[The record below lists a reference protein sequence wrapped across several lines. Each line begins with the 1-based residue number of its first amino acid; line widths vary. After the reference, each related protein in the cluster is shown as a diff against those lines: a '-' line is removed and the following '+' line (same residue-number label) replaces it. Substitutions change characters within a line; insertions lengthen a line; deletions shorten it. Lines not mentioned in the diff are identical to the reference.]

1 MFKLNRYVMHK
12 IMYTILL
19 LISTLSF
26 CQETDIEISK
36 SEVFKNLLNLHKN
49 ASEEKHNIDYYS
61 VQIYNGNFKD
71 ADSIY
76 NLCQELDMDKKDV
89 VAFFQ
94 ELRLFFEGDF
104 CNNQELMNDIEELF
118 EDYNFKLKT
127 FDQINYF
134 QKTNKI
140 NLVLLSDEK
149 DIEKIKIYDWC

>member
-1 MFKLNRYVMHK
+1 MINLNRHVMHK

-61 VQIYNGNFKD
+61 VQIYNGNYKD

-76 NLCQELDMDKKDV
+76 NFCQNVFVSDSIFLFYETPNYKVQVGKFWDKMK
-89 VAFFQ
+89 AQ
-94 ELRLFFEGDF
+94 K
-104 CNNQELMNDIEELF
+104 
-118 EDYNFKLKT
+118 KLKE
-127 FDQINYF
+127 I
-134 QKTNKI
+134 QKKFKSAFI
-140 NLVLLSDEK
+140 LKPKGV
-149 DIEKIKIYDWC
+149 

>member
-1 MFKLNRYVMHK
+1 MIKLNGYVMHK

-61 VQIYNGNFKD
+61 VQIYNGNYKD

-76 NLCQELDMDKKDV
+76 NFCQNVFVSDSIFLFYETPNYKVQVGKFWDKTK
-89 VAFFQ
+89 AQ
-94 ELRLFFEGDF
+94 K
-104 CNNQELMNDIEELF
+104 
-118 EDYNFKLKT
+118 KLKE
-127 FDQINYF
+127 I
-134 QKTNKI
+134 QKKFKSAFI
-140 NLVLLSDEK
+140 LKPKGV
-149 DIEKIKIYDWC
+149 

>member
-1 MFKLNRYVMHK
+1 MIKLNRHVMHK

-76 NLCQELDMDKKDV
+76 NFCQNVFVSDSIFLFYETPNYKVQVGKFWDKMK
-89 VAFFQ
+89 AQ
-94 ELRLFFEGDF
+94 K
-104 CNNQELMNDIEELF
+104 
-118 EDYNFKLKT
+118 KLKE
-127 FDQINYF
+127 I
-134 QKTNKI
+134 QKKFKSAFI
-140 NLVLLSDEK
+140 LKPKGV
-149 DIEKIKIYDWC
+149 

>member
-1 MFKLNRYVMHK
+1 MIKLNRYVMYK

-61 VQIYNGNFKD
+61 VQIYNGNYKD

-76 NLCQELDMDKKDV
+76 NFCQNVFVSDSI
-89 VAFFQ
+89 F
-94 ELRLFFEGDF
+94 LFYETPNYKVQVGKFWD
-104 CNNQELMNDIEELF
+104 
-118 EDYNFKLKT
+118 KLKA
-127 FDQINYF
+127 
-134 QKTNKI
+134 QKKLKEI
-140 NLVLLSDEK
+140 QRKFKSAFILKPKGV
-149 DIEKIKIYDWC
+149 

>member
-1 MFKLNRYVMHK
+1 MELNRRVMHK

-61 VQIYNGNFKD
+61 VQIYNGNYKD

-76 NLCQELDMDKKDV
+76 NFCQNVFVSDSI
-89 VAFFQ
+89 F
-94 ELRLFFEGDF
+94 LFYETPNYKVQVGKFWD
-104 CNNQELMNDIEELF
+104 
-118 EDYNFKLKT
+118 KLKA
-127 FDQINYF
+127 
-134 QKTNKI
+134 QKKLKEI
-140 NLVLLSDEK
+140 QKKFKSAFILKPKGV
-149 DIEKIKIYDWC
+149 

>member
-36 SEVFKNLLNLHKN
+36 SEVFKNLLNLHKI

-61 VQIYNGNFKD
+61 VQIYNGNYKD

-76 NLCQELDMDKKDV
+76 NFCQNVFVSDSIFLFYETPNYKVQVGKFWDKMK
-89 VAFFQ
+89 AQ
-94 ELRLFFEGDF
+94 K
-104 CNNQELMNDIEELF
+104 
-118 EDYNFKLKT
+118 KLKE
-127 FDQINYF
+127 I
-134 QKTNKI
+134 QKKFKSAFI
-140 NLVLLSDEK
+140 LKPKGV
-149 DIEKIKIYDWC
+149 

>member
-1 MFKLNRYVMHK
+1 MIKLNGYVMHK

-61 VQIYNGNFKD
+61 VQIYNGNYKD

-76 NLCQELDMDKKDV
+76 NFCQNVFVSDSI
-89 VAFFQ
+89 F
-94 ELRLFFEGDF
+94 LFYETPNYKVQVGKFWD
-104 CNNQELMNDIEELF
+104 
-118 EDYNFKLKT
+118 KLKA
-127 FDQINYF
+127 
-134 QKTNKI
+134 QKKLKEI
-140 NLVLLSDEK
+140 QKKFKSAFILKPKGV
-149 DIEKIKIYDWC
+149 

>member
-1 MFKLNRYVMHK
+1 MVRLNRCVMHK

-61 VQIYNGNFKD
+61 VQIYNGNYKD

-76 NLCQELDMDKKDV
+76 NFSQELFISDSI
-89 VAFFQ
+89 F
-94 ELRLFFEGDF
+94 LFYETPNYKVQVGKFWD
-104 CNNQELMNDIEELF
+104 
-118 EDYNFKLKT
+118 KLKA
-127 FDQINYF
+127 
-134 QKTNKI
+134 QKKLKEI
-140 NLVLLSDEK
+140 QKKFKSAFILKPKGV
-149 DIEKIKIYDWC
+149 

>member
-1 MFKLNRYVMHK
+1 MIKLNRYVMHK

-76 NLCQELDMDKKDV
+76 NFCQNVFVSDSI
-89 VAFFQ
+89 F
-94 ELRLFFEGDF
+94 LFYETPNYKVQVGKFWD
-104 CNNQELMNDIEELF
+104 
-118 EDYNFKLKT
+118 KLKA
-127 FDQINYF
+127 
-134 QKTNKI
+134 QKKLKEI
-140 NLVLLSDEK
+140 QKKFKSAFILKPKGV
-149 DIEKIKIYDWC
+149 

>member
-1 MFKLNRYVMHK
+1 MIKLNGYVMHK

-61 VQIYNGNFKD
+61 VQIYNGNYKD

-76 NLCQELDMDKKDV
+76 NFCQNVFVSDSIFLFYETPNYKVQVGKFWDKMKAQKKLREIQKKFKS
-89 VAFFQ
+89 AF
-94 ELRLFFEGDF
+94 
-104 CNNQELMNDIEELF
+104 I
-118 EDYNFKLKT
+118 LKP
-127 FDQINYF
+127 
-134 QKTNKI
+134 KG
-140 NLVLLSDEK
+140 V
-149 DIEKIKIYDWC
+149 

>member
-36 SEVFKNLLNLHKN
+36 SEVFKNLLNLHKI

-61 VQIYNGNFKD
+61 VQIYNGNYKD

-76 NLCQELDMDKKDV
+76 NFCQNVFVSDSIFLFYETPNYKVQLGKFWDKMK
-89 VAFFQ
+89 AQ
-94 ELRLFFEGDF
+94 K
-104 CNNQELMNDIEELF
+104 
-118 EDYNFKLKT
+118 KLKE
-127 FDQINYF
+127 I
-134 QKTNKI
+134 QKEFKSAFI
-140 NLVLLSDEK
+140 LKPKGV
-149 DIEKIKIYDWC
+149 

>member
-1 MFKLNRYVMHK
+1 MIKLNRYVMHK

-61 VQIYNGNFKD
+61 VQIYNGNYKD

-76 NLCQELDMDKKDV
+76 NFCQNVFVSDSI
-89 VAFFQ
+89 F
-94 ELRLFFEGDF
+94 LFYETPNYKVQVGKFWD
-104 CNNQELMNDIEELF
+104 
-118 EDYNFKLKT
+118 KLKA
-127 FDQINYF
+127 
-134 QKTNKI
+134 QKKLKEI
-140 NLVLLSDEK
+140 QKKFKSAFILKPKGV
-149 DIEKIKIYDWC
+149 

>member
-1 MFKLNRYVMHK
+1 MIKFNRHVMHK

-61 VQIYNGNFKD
+61 VQIYNGNYKD

-76 NLCQELDMDKKDV
+76 NFSQEVFISDSI
-89 VAFFQ
+89 F
-94 ELRLFFEGDF
+94 LFYETPNYKVQVGKFWD
-104 CNNQELMNDIEELF
+104 
-118 EDYNFKLKT
+118 KLKA
-127 FDQINYF
+127 
-134 QKTNKI
+134 QKKLKEI
-140 NLVLLSDEK
+140 QKKFKSAFILKPKGV
-149 DIEKIKIYDWC
+149 

>member
-1 MFKLNRYVMHK
+1 MIKLNRCVMHK

-61 VQIYNGNFKD
+61 VQIYNGNYKD

-76 NLCQELDMDKKDV
+76 NFCQNVFVSDSI
-89 VAFFQ
+89 F
-94 ELRLFFEGDF
+94 LFYETPNYKVQVGKFWD
-104 CNNQELMNDIEELF
+104 
-118 EDYNFKLKT
+118 KLKA
-127 FDQINYF
+127 
-134 QKTNKI
+134 QKKLKEI
-140 NLVLLSDEK
+140 QKKFKSAFILKPKGV
-149 DIEKIKIYDWC
+149 